1 VSPADTLVDAVHA
14 SLGASLVAID
24 REAHPVTVDV
34 APERWVDALAAA
46 RDAGAAFFDLLS
58 AYDLGDATFA
68 VVCHVSTPDAA
79 EHLLLRT
86 TVGGAAPALAS
97 ATSVYAGASWH
108 ERETHEMFGIDF
120 VGHAYLV
127 PLLLSPSAPA
137 HPLRKDSVL
146 AARAARPWPGEKD
159 PADSGGR
166 ARRRRTLTP
175 GVPEDWPAAR
185 PASRE
190 RAGGLP
196 EDGVSAQ
203 GATP

>member
-1 VSPADTLVDAVHA
+1 MSPADRLVHA
-14 SLGASLVAID
+14 VSGSLGASLVAID
-24 REAHPVTVDV
+24 TAAQPVTVDV
-34 APERWVDALAAA
+34 APDRWVDALAAA

-86 TVGGAAPALAS
+86 SVGGAVPALAS

-120 VGHAYLV
+120 VGHPHLV
-127 PLLLSPSAPA
+127 PLLLSPSAPV

-146 AARAARPWPGEKD
+146 VARAARPWPGEKD
-159 PADSGGR
+159 PSDSGGR
-166 ARRRRTLTP
+166 TRRRRTLPP
-175 GVPEDWPAAR
+175 GVPEAWPA
-185 PASRE
+185 SDTDL
-190 RAGGLP
+190 G
-196 EDGVSAQ
+196 
-203 GATP
+203 TP